1 VNVIAFLVAA
11 AMALGLSRRVLGG
24 SNRVTLA
31 VIVATALAGLY
42 VTELRH

>member
-11 AMALGLSRRVLGG
+11 SMVVGLSRRLLGG
-24 SNRVTLA
+24 STRMTLV
-31 VIVATALAGLY
+31 VIVAAALTGLY